1 MTLLPLSHPLLNY
14 DGNPKAAR
22 TLLESWVPPNADQE
36 EARAC
41 ILQFMEENPRN
52 AHLRECVPG
61 HLTASSIVI
70 HSDGKRGL
78 FTLHK
83 KLNRWLQLGGHCD
96 GDANLPASALREAVE
111 ESGIDDLVIDPRIV
125 DLDIHL
131 IPERPAKGDRPA
143 EPAHLHLDTR
153 FFVYAPEGAEYVLS
167 DESHEL
173 AWFTAEEIAA
183 HEADDSVMRLVGLA
197 LGAPAR

>member
-1 MTLLPLSHPLLNY
+1 MQRLRLDDSELAF
-14 DGNPKAAR
+14 DGNLQVAR
-22 TLLESWVPPNADQE
+22 TLLENWMPPNAEQE
-36 EARAC
+36 EALAC
-41 ILQFMEENPRN
+41 ILQFIKENPRN

-83 KLNRWLQLGGHCD
+83 KLDRWLQLGGHCD
-96 GDANLPASALREAVE
+96 GDANLAAAALREAVE
-111 ESGIDDLVIDPRIV
+111 ESGIEDLVIDPRIV

-153 FFVYAPEGAEYVLS
+153 FFVYAPEGAEYVVS

-173 AWFTAEEIAA
+173 AWFTADEIAQR
-183 HEADDSVMRLVGLA
+183 EADDSVMRLVKLA
-197 LGAPAR
+197 LG

>member
-1 MTLLPLSHPLLNY
+1 MQRLRLDDPKLAF
-14 DGNPKAAR
+14 DGNPQAAR
-22 TLLESWVPPNADQE
+22 TLLENWVPPNPDQE
-36 EARAC
+36 ETRAR
-41 ILQFMEENPRN
+41 ILQFMGENPCD

-96 GDANLPASALREAVE
+96 GDANLAAAALREAVE
-111 ESGIDDLVIDPRIV
+111 ESGIEDLVIDPRIV

-131 IPERPAKGDRPA
+131 IPERPAKADRPA

-153 FFVYAPEGAEYVLS
+153 FFVYAPKGAKYVVS

-173 AWFTAEEIAA
+173 AWFTAQEIAQR
-183 HEADDSVMRLVGLA
+183 EADDSVMRLVQLA
-197 LGAPAR
+197 LS